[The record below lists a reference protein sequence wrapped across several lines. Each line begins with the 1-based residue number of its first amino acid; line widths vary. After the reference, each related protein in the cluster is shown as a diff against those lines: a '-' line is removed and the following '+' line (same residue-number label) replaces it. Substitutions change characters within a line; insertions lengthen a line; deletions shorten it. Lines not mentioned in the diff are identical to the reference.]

1 MGLVPGFLAGLIVVL
16 CAGPPSSTT
25 ASRGE
30 EVTLRGKVVTLG
42 SALGSLGIDVKVD
55 PESAAKEAVVLGD
68 DRSITPLFHDDASRA
83 LFLDDR
89 LRGRRAEVRGRRFPG
104 VPYLQVSTFQVEH
117 EGRFQ
122 TPEYFC
128 SVCSITVRYPQICPC
143 CQGPMELRMRADRR

>member
-1 MGLVPGFLAGLIVVL
+1 MGLVPGSLAGLIVLL
-16 CAGPPSSTT
+16 CAGPPATSS

-30 EVTLRGKVVTLG
+30 EVTLRGKVVTLA
-42 SALGSLGIDVKVD
+42 SALGSLGIDVKID
-55 PESAAKEAVVLGD
+55 PESAAKEVVVLGE
-68 DRSITPLFHDDASRA
+68 DRSITPLFNDDASRA
-83 LFLDDR
+83 LFLDER
-89 LRGRRAEVRGRRFPG
+89 LRGRRAELRGRRFPG

-117 EGRFQ
+117 EGRLQ